1 MSSSTTDRGDGLV
14 RAGSIVFLIG
24 AVATMVTF
32 VPLFFDLPR
41 LPSIAY
47 WVSMVMPLGFLIAL
61 TGLFLSAR
69 RTNQV

>member
-1 MSSSTTDRGDGLV
+1 MSSTSTDRGDGLV

-41 LPSIAY
+41 LPTIAY

-61 TGLFLSAR
+61 LGLLRSAR
-69 RTNQV
+69 SQ